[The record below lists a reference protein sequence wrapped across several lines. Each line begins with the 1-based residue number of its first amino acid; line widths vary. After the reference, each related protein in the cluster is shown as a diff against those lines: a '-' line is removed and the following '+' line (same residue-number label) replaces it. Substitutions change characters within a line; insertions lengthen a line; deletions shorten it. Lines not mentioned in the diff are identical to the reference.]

1 MKRHG
6 ALQTIF
12 AIFLGLVLVA
22 FVWIGLLTFYP
33 QPSWG
38 EGGDKTMEAWELTS
52 GILLLLLATAI
63 SAISLTLPARLEV
76 ISNGLLIGG
85 IFTMLSSVG
94 VAFTLEVN
102 GVRFAVVTAALV
114 ITVGIGYLRFGRG
127 PRRGASEAASPFP
140 APPVPA
146 SPVPIP
152 PVPASSMS
160 VSPVGAPPVL
170 PEAGDITVPGE
181 LPRDAGIPGTGTVG
195 AGIPGVGPDP
205 DLAARVAALESRM
218 DALRRALN

>member
-33 QPSWG
+33 QPNWS
-38 EGGDKTMEAWELTS
+38 EGGDKAIEAWQLTS
-52 GILLLLLATAI
+52 GILLLLIATAI
-63 SAISLTLPARLEV
+63 SAISLILPARLEV

-94 VAFTLEVN
+94 VAFTLEGN

-127 PRRGASEAASPFP
+127 PLRSASDAVPPFP
-140 APPVPA
+140 APPFP
-146 SPVPIP
+146 
-152 PVPASSMS
+152 
-160 VSPVGAPPVL
+160 APPDAAASDAAPSDAPAFGGVAGMPPREASL
-170 PEAGDITVPGE
+170 PGAGFPG
-181 LPRDAGIPGTGTVG
+181 AGVSG
-195 AGIPGVGPDP
+195 AGIDS
-205 DLAARVAALESRM
+205 DLAARVATLESRL